1 MQLYYIC
8 LETYFINRNLP
19 KSQIALFI
27 DWYIPAYKAG
37 GPVKS
42 IANLVALLK
51 HKADFYIIT
60 GDRDEGDIIPFN
72 NVVLNK
78 WHSNDGYN
86 VIYLAKEKQTINEYT
101 SILKTINPH
110 LVYINGI
117 FSKNFSIKPLLVSN
131 KLKVKTIIAPR
142 GMLGAGALT
151 IKPFKKEVFL
161 KIFNF
166 LKLYKN
172 VAWHA
177 TDQTEKN
184 EINKKIQ
191 NYSNVFVIPNMPV
204 KPRLNILDTKI
215 KNENKLK
222 IVYISRISKKK
233 NLNFILEILNEENT
247 LHNIELDIW
256 GPIEDEAYFDKSNRL
271 IENIN
276 NDNLNKVS
284 YKGDLKWNEIESCL
298 MNYDFFILP
307 TLHENFGHSIFE
319 SIAVGVPILISDNT
333 PWRNLQSNKIGWDLN
348 LNNRADW
355 IKALLYALKMKN
367 EEYKLYAINCINFAN
382 NWLNNQNLIDKYSE
396 LFNLKNEA

>member
-1 MQLYYIC
+1 MHK
-8 LETYFINRNLP
+8 N
-19 KSQIALFI
+19 KIALFI

-60 GDRDEGDIIPFN
+60 GDRDEGNIISFN
-72 NVVLNK
+72 NIALNK
-78 WHSNDGYN
+78 WHSNDDYN
-86 VIYLAKEKQTINEYT
+86 VIYLSPKKQTIEEYT
-101 SILKTINPH
+101 GILKTINPD
-110 LVYINGI
+110 LIYINGI
-117 FSKNFSIKPLLVSN
+117 YSNNFSIKPLLVSN

-142 GMLGAGALT
+142 GMLGAGALA
-151 IKPFKKEVFL
+151 IKPFKKKVFL
-161 KIFNF
+161 RIFNY

-184 EINKKIQ
+184 EINQHIKNCSK
-191 NYSNVFVIPNMPV
+191 VFVIPNIPV
-204 KPRLNILDTKI
+204 KPRLYILDTKI

-222 IVYISRISKKK
+222 LVYISRISKKK

-247 LHNIELDIW
+247 FHNIELDIW
-256 GPIEDEAYFDKSNRL
+256 GPIEDEAYFKISNQL
-271 IENIN
+271 IRNIN
-276 NDNLNKVS
+276 YNNNSNKVS

-348 LNNRADW
+348 LNNKADW
-355 IKALLYALKMKN
+355 IKALLYALKMKDD
-367 EEYKLYAINCINFAN
+367 EYKLYAKNCINFAN
-382 NWLNNQNLIDKYSE
+382 KWLNNQNLIDKYSE